1 MGFRVR
7 ADGWL
12 DCFISRTRTE
22 SSHHVILII
31 LREVGIWI
39 VSIRVGRRG
48 DDESTHRA
56 RRLIGRLRSQSHPG
70 RSVGFASP
78 LRPSSDFFE
87 TGRAR
92 AARRKSAFVGR
103 TKRNETV
110 SRTQSDAR
118 ARAKTRVHETDDGG
132 ISSLTHT
139 ATKRRPA
146 MTKGSTE
153 RDADEP
159 TREDKDAGPS
169 ARASTGKRAS
179 IASTK
184 VRFHD
189 DYECGSFRFFPR
201 VDGRTRTYEPS
212 VQSARLVVLGGA
224 FASLRA
230 ASDIVVIDVIDRWI
244 DRSIVIRR
252 SREIFFAH

>member
-1 MGFRVR
+1 MEGYDRN
-7 ADGWL
+7 
-12 DCFISRTRTE
+12 RT
-22 SSHHVILII
+22 
-31 LREVGIWI
+31 G
-39 VSIRVGRRG
+39 
-48 DDESTHRA
+48 A
-56 RRLIGRLRSQSHPG
+56 

-132 ISSLTHT
+132 TSSLTHT

-189 DYECGSFRFFPR
+189 DYECGSSFFFPR
-201 VDGRTRTYEPS
+201 VDGRTRTHEPS

-230 ASDIVVIDVIDRWI
+230 ASDIVVIDVIDRWM
-244 DRSIVIRR
+244 DRSIDRHSSIEGDFFLA
-252 SREIFFAH
+252 SRFFLFHARPV

>member
-1 MGFRVR
+1 LEGYDRN
-7 ADGWL
+7 
-12 DCFISRTRTE
+12 RT
-22 SSHHVILII
+22 
-31 LREVGIWI
+31 G
-39 VSIRVGRRG
+39 
-48 DDESTHRA
+48 A
-56 RRLIGRLRSQSHPG
+56 

-132 ISSLTHT
+132 TSSLTHT

-189 DYECGSFRFFPR
+189 DYECGSSFFFPR
-201 VDGRTRTYEPS
+201 VDGRTRTHEPS

-224 FASLRA
+224 FASLAPRQI
-230 ASDIVVIDVIDRWI
+230 SSSSTSSIDRWM
-244 DRSIVIRR
+244 DRSIDRHSSI
-252 SREIFFAH
+252 EGDFFCALRFFLFHARPA